1 MKNILICGVIVLLS
15 LIASGTYQARAQ
27 GFDLSKIPPLQ
38 DIPLS
43 PADLAAK
50 TKTVGEEPNN
60 DKFLTYTVRIPNNWT
75 KEDLGAGQTGK
86 SLLGDIAHYYGPA
99 ALDARSHMV
108 IQATE
113 LGYDV
118 TARNWMLNYIL
129 SHGYTMQGMR
139 VISDKRVESMFIY
152 LDHDIS
158 YVVRSVAE
166 INGARMILVLYYVP
180 ESRWNLEKGFQSET
194 IKSFTFTQPEK
205 ARVEAVRNYAFLD
218 LLRFDYP
225 SSWRLQAP
233 NILSTESMSA
243 KIINSNDNQTLNGQI
258 DVNVVSTELD
268 TTLPEEIKKI
278 QKAMDDRGLV
288 IGKLIEQPKD
298 FKPQSQVYYSRIE
311 MYQANDKNK
320 ELVDYEYWI
329 AVLIENRYY
338 YIVTM
343 LSPSRTSDFFVWARN
358 SEAFRT
364 VVESLKP

>member
-1 MKNILICGVIVLLS
+1 MKNILISGILVLLS
-15 LIASGTYQARAQ
+15 LVVLGSHHAGAQ
-27 GFDLSKIPPLQ
+27 GFDLSKIPDLP
-38 DIPLS
+38 DFPMTA
-43 PADLAAK
+43 ADVTSK
-50 TKTVGEEPNN
+50 TKMVNEEPNN
-60 DKFLTYTVRIPNNWT
+60 DKFLTYTMRIPGTWS
-75 KEDLGAGQTGK
+75 KEDLGAGDTGK
-86 SLLGDIAHYYGPA
+86 NLLGDIAHYFGPA
-99 ALDARSHMV
+99 ALDARSYML

-118 TARNWMLNYIL
+118 TARNWMLNYVL
-129 SHGYTMQGMR
+129 SRGYTMQGMR
-139 VISDKRVESMFIY
+139 VISDKRVEAMFIL

-158 YVVRSVAE
+158 YVVRAVAE
-166 INGARMILVLYYVP
+166 INGSRMILVLYYVP
-180 ESRWNLEKGFQSET
+180 EVRWNDEKAMQALAT
-194 IKSFTFTQPEK
+194 KTFTFTQPEK

-243 KIINSNDNQTLNGQI
+243 KIINSNDNTTLNGQI
-258 DVNVVSTELD
+258 DVNIVSTELD

-278 QKAMDDRGLV
+278 QKGMDDKGLV

-298 FKPQSQVYYSRIE
+298 YKPQPQVYYSRIE

-329 AVLIENRYY
+329 AVMIENRYY

-343 LSPSRTSDFFVWARN
+343 LSPSRSSDFFVWARN

>member
-1 MKNILICGVIVLLS
+1 MKNILIRGILVLLS
-15 LIASGTYQARAQ
+15 FMAIGMHHAVAQ
-27 GFDLSKIPPLQ
+27 GFDLTKIPDLP
-38 DIPLS
+38 DFPMTA
-43 PADLAAK
+43 ADLKAK
-50 TKTVGEEPNN
+50 TRLVSEEPNG
-60 DKFLTYTVRIPNNWT
+60 DKFLNYTMRIPANWT
-75 KEDLGAGQTGK
+75 QEDLGSGDTGK
-86 SLLGDIAHYYGPA
+86 SILGDIAHYYGPA

-108 IQATE
+108 IQSTE

-118 TARNWMLNYIL
+118 TARNWMLNYVL
-129 SHGYTMQGMR
+129 SHGYTLQGMR
-139 VISDKRVESMFIY
+139 TISDKRVEAMFIY

-158 YVVRSVAE
+158 YVVRSVTE
-166 INGARMILVLYYVP
+166 INGSRMVLVLYYVP
-180 ESRWNLEKGFQSET
+180 ETRWNDEKALQALAT
-194 IKSFTFTQPEK
+194 KTFTFTQPEK
-205 ARVEAVRNYAFLD
+205 ARVESVRNYAFLD

-233 NILSTESMSA
+233 NILSTEAMSA
-243 KIINSNDNQTLNGQI
+243 KIINSTDNATLNGQI
-258 DVNVVSTELD
+258 DVNIISTELD

-298 FKPQSQVYYSRIE
+298 YKPQSQVYYSRIE

-329 AVLIENRYY
+329 GVLIENRYY

-343 LSPSRTSDFFVWARN
+343 LTPSRTSDFFVWARN

-364 VVESLKP
+364 VVESIKP